1 MTHQKRWMLLCLA
14 VLALGS
20 AFPESARSQ
29 RTEELTIAAAWPL
42 KPALREILPLFES
55 IHPGLNIRIVYGPSH
70 GLRDQIQEGAPLDV
84 FLAASI
90 EDLNILYKK
99 SLTING
105 RPIVYAMTSLAMVTS
120 FRSHITSAS
129 FRENKAPMPLRVAMG
144 DPVTTALGTAT
155 RELFAKRPLSSHV
168 RYFYGS
174 PDEVS
179 KLVEAEEADVGI
191 VFRPEA
197 MTNPKLRIIEG
208 ATVQLGSPILFGAS
222 IVWTCRRAAVP
233 WAKQF
238 IDFTQSEQAQQILQR
253 YGYDH
258 APADLR
264 ATER

>member
-1 MTHQKRWMLLCLA
+1 MTYLKRWMRLCLV

-20 AFPESARSQ
+20 AFPEGARSQ
-29 RTEELTIAAAWPL
+29 GTEELTIAAAWPL

-55 IHPGLNIRIVYGPSH
+55 IHPSLNIRIVYGPSH

-90 EDLNILYKK
+90 EDLNALYKK
-99 SLTING
+99 SMTING
-105 RPIVYAMTSLAMVTS
+105 RPIVYAMTSLVLVTS
-120 FRSHITSAS
+120 SSSHMTSAS
-129 FRENKAPMPLRVAMG
+129 FSAGKITMPLRVAVG
-144 DPVTTALGTAT
+144 DPESTALGTAT
-155 RELFAKRPLSSHV
+155 KDLLAKRPLASHV

-197 MTNPKLRIIEG
+197 MTNPKLRIIKG
-208 ATVQLGSPILFGAS
+208 ATAQLGSPILFGSS

-238 IDFTQSEQAQQILQR
+238 IGFMQSEQAQHILQR
-253 YGYDH
+253 YGYDQV
-258 APADLR
+258 PADLR
-264 ATER
+264 TTER